1 MRIDTTQA
9 FSTTQDGEK
18 TQDVEQ
24 SQDDGIHQGEMKK
37 IKKRRMIK
45 KFKQQRCHTQ
55 ESIKEFKE
63 TTP

>member
-24 SQDDGIHQGEMKK
+24 SQDDGIHQGGDEED
-37 IKKRRMIK
+37 
-45 KFKQQRCHTQ
+45 Q
-55 ESIKEFKE
+55 EKADD
-63 TTP
+63 